1 MSVKLHDCPH
11 TCRAASRPHAA
22 TPPGLVSNSAA
33 QPRLGSAQAE
43 LERRRDEADVGQRID
58 AELLVEVVLRL
69 GELDIGEEEVT
80 GTEVVG
86 DDGGRE
92 ECKLSAELE

>member
-1 MSVKLHDCPH
+1 M
-11 TCRAASRPHAA
+11 
-22 TPPGLVSNSAA
+22 
-33 QPRLGSAQAE
+33 
-43 LERRRDEADVGQRID
+43 GQRID

-86 DDGGRE
+86 DEGGRE